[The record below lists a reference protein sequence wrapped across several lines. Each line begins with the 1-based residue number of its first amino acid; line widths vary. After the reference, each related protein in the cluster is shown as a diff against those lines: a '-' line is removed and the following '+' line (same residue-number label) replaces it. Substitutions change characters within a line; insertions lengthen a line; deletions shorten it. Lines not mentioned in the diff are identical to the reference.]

1 MKRAK
6 KIRAP
11 LVIMV
16 ILLFAL
22 TACSYKPNDA
32 DSSNDEKDTIIFS
45 EDLPRALLKGVVV
58 DAEIT
63 EFGIMSFFEYEKAL
77 TAEVKYASAKVTI
90 YQAIEAGTTKV
101 GEGYPEVIN
110 YNKGNKVAELLTDS
124 DGFFQVELPPGVY
137 FIAVFY
143 GQSSY
148 SENIILEL
156 GEEQVQIGIGLIHG
170 I

>member
-6 KIRAP
+6 KIRVS

-22 TACSYKPNDA
+22 TACSYPPNDA
-32 DSSNDEKDTIIFS
+32 DISNDEEDTIIFS
-45 EDLPRALLKGVVV
+45 EDLPRVLLKGVVV
-58 DAEIT
+58 DAEIS

-90 YQAIEAGTTKV
+90 YQAIEAGTTKI
-101 GEGYPEVIN
+101 GEGCPEVTN
-110 YNKGNKVAELLTDS
+110 YNKGKKVTELLTDS
-124 DGFFQVELPPGVY
+124 DGLFQIELPIGVY
-137 FIAVFY
+137 FIVVFY

-148 SENIILEL
+148 SESIILEL
-156 GEEQVQIGIGLIHG
+156 DEEQVQIGIGLIHG